1 MNASVEAKKLFDA
14 VGETIRELN
23 PTSESV
29 YAVGMY
35 LLLTAAGCLQMNT
48 VQLLAAVAAVAV
60 GQEALYS
67 QDTPTNQGVN

>member
-35 LLLTAAGCLQMNT
+35 LLLTAAGRLQMNT
-48 VQLLAAVAAVAV
+48 VQLLAAVAV